1 MGKGE
6 IISGGDGGLYQ
17 VRLKYNRVSL
27 DERLDLLDS
36 KIAEQEQKIGKLPE
50 GAERDRARLT
60 LVALEMEK
68 RTLRCVAGRSGN

>member
-27 DERLDLLDS
+27 DERLDLLDA
-36 KIAEQEQKIGKLPE
+36 KIANRSK
-50 GAERDRARLT
+50 RLGNC
-60 LVALEMEK
+60 LK
-68 RTLRCVAGRSGN
+68 GRSGTGPN